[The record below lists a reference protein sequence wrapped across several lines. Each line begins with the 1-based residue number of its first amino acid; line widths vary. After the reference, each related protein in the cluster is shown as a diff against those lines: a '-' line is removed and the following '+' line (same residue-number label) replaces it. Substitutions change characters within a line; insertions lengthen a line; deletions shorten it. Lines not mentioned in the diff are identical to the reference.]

1 MDPTDSSPA
10 TAPPHAAFHKRRM
23 KNYLINTKLQLRFAS
38 WLLAVA
44 AMISVVLGWVL
55 WRSYAETSRLVALSN
70 LALSDG
76 DGADPLAAMFASEDR
91 ARMVWLAAALAV
103 VLICLLGFAVVLTH
117 RIAGPAFVIARTCR
131 QIGEGNFERPRPLR
145 ESDMLVELFDDV
157 IDMVDAIRAR
167 DQDER
172 DRIAA
177 ALARLADPAASP
189 DDRKRV
195 AEALEQIVAEKA
207 KRLAT

>member
-1 MDPTDSSPA
+1 MDPSANSEA
-10 TAPPHAAFHKRRM
+10 TAPPADAVFHKRRM

-55 WRSYAETSRLVALSN
+55 WRSYAETSRLVALS
-70 LALSDG
+70 DP
-76 DGADPLAAMFASEDR
+76 DGADSLAAMFASEDR

-103 VLICLLGFAVVLTH
+103 VLVCLLGFAVVLTH
-117 RIAGPAFVIARTCR
+117 RIAGPAFVISRTCR
-131 QIGEGNFERPRPLR
+131 HVAEGNFERPRPLR
-145 ESDMLVELFDDV
+145 ERDMLVELFDDV
-157 IDMVDAIRAR
+157 IEMVDAIRDR
-167 DQDER
+167 DKDEQ

-177 ALARLADPAASP
+177 AIARLGDPATGPEERRQAVES
-189 DDRKRV
+189 
-195 AEALEQIVAEKA
+195 LEQLVAEKA